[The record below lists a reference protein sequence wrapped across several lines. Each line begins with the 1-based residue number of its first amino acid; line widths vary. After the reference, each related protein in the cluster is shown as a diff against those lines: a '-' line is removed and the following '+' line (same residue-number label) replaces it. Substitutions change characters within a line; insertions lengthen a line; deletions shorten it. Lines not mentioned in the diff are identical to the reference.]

1 MADKKTNLTSYDRKF
16 IACVVSTGMSMTILA
31 ISLFGLYYHGKYT
44 GWKAYMAK
52 NDKKLAILRE
62 VLKEYDS
69 ELRLRGM
76 EWDYSQ
82 KEGIGAEL
90 VPEDKTNKG
99 K

>member
-1 MADKKTNLTSYDRKF
+1 MADKKSNLTSYDRKF

-31 ISLFGLYYHGKYT
+31 ISLFGLYYYKKT
-44 GWKAYMAK
+44 TDFKAYMKMNEKRYAVLK
-52 NDKKLAILRE
+52 EI
-62 VLKEYDS
+62 LKEYDS
-69 ELRLRGM
+69 ELRLRGL